1 MSEHHVDVK
10 EQIEK
15 MGEKWSEFQKSL
27 VNYFKDLD
35 VEVLDWN
42 FGVGKTGNDTII
54 DMKAKVAI
62 RQKR

>member
-35 VEVLDWN
+35 VDVLDWN
-42 FGVGKTGNDTII
+42 FGVGKAGNDTII

>member
-42 FGVGKTGNDTII
+42 FGVGKAGNDTII

>member
-1 MSEHHVDVK
+1 MSEQKIDVK

-42 FGVGKTGNDTII
+42 FGVGKAGNDTII